1 MRLCHI
7 GWGLACSAA
16 LLWAPAHA
24 RAQSPVLTEGPVAAS
39 PLTVYLV
46 TIGPG
51 DAVWERFGHNALW
64 IHDARTGQDIW
75 WNWGLFSFSQ
85 EGFLLRLA
93 RGDMLYSMGGRDMRA
108 ELAQYRA
115 QQRDVWAQQLNLT
128 ATQALELDRFVRR
141 NAQPANRDY
150 IYDYYEDNCSTRVRD
165 AIDQVLGGALEAHF
179 SARPVPTTWRMQT
192 RRHVEVSSLT
202 DVAVALVLG
211 RPGDREITAWQQ
223 MFLPLELRR
232 HLGSLLLEGPDGAM
246 RPLVVDEMHLID
258 AGRTPPPERAS
269 PRWPAMLLLGLG
281 IAVVAL
287 VLGVAGRRSAVA
299 RAALA
304 MLVGAWSLL
313 AGVGGFLLA
322 AAWFTD
328 HDFWVPNEN
337 LLQASPLSLVLAL
350 VVLGAILRPSL
361 WGVASRIAR
370 WVAALALLGVLVKL
384 VPLGVS
390 QDNLQVLALALPVHL
405 AAAWALR
412 QAREA

>member
-1 MRLCHI
+1 MRLRHI
-7 GWGLACSAA
+7 GWSLACIAA
-16 LLWAPAHA
+16 FVWGPA
-24 RAQSPVLTEGPVAAS
+24 RATAQTPALAQDAVAAS

-85 EGFLLRLA
+85 EGFLMRLA
-93 RGDMLYSMGGRDMRA
+93 RGDMLYSMGGREMRA

-128 ATQALELDRFVRR
+128 AAQALELDRFVRR

-165 AIDQVLGGALEAHF
+165 AIDRVLGGALEAHF

-202 DVAVALVLG
+202 DVGVALVLG

-246 RPLVVDEMHLID
+246 RPLVVDELHLID
-258 AGRTPPPERAS
+258 AGRTPPPEVAS

-281 IAVVAL
+281 VAVMAL
-287 VLGVAGRRSAVA
+287 LLGVAGRRSAVA
-299 RAALA
+299 RAGLAL
-304 MLVGAWSLL
+304 LVGGWSVL
-313 AGVGGFLLA
+313 AGVGGFLLV

-361 WGVASRIAR
+361 WQAASRIAR
-370 WVAALALLGVLVKL
+370 WVAVLALVGVLVKL
-384 VPLGVS
+384 VPWGVT
-390 QDNLQVLALALPVHL
+390 QDNLQVLAFALPVHL
-405 AAAWALR
+405 AAAWAAR
-412 QAREA
+412 QAHEA